1 MSSQYLCLA
10 SDLVLL
16 VCLALRND
24 RGGRYRAR
32 KTRAMVKMARAVL
45 GAIVTLT
52 RLRLTLLLTVTSD
65 CIECLA
71 GCLERRKAERWWI
84 DRLVEDTR

>member
-1 MSSQYLCLA
+1 M
-10 SDLVLL
+10 DLS
-16 VCLALRND
+16 VCLALRS
-24 RGGRYRAR
+24 RKGGRYKAR
-32 KTRAMVKMARAVL
+32 KTRAMVKIARAVL

-71 GCLERRKAERWWI
+71 GCLERREADSR
-84 DRLVEDTR
+84 

>member
-1 MSSQYLCLA
+1 MDL
-10 SDLVLL
+10 SDD
-16 VCLALRND
+16 LALRNG

-32 KTRAMVKMARAVL
+32 KTSAMVKIARAVL

-71 GCLERRKAERWWI
+71 GVSRGAGGRWGA
-84 DRLVEDTR
+84 DG